1 MPPSNEDILSNEIIN
16 IPPQASVMLRVVM
29 SRGMARACEQIILVS
44 IEGSAE
50 IVVMSYR
57 SWDIVGSVEL
67 TDRVRFQAVETTG
80 F

>member
-16 IPPQASVMLRVVM
+16 IPPQASVMLWVVM
-29 SRGMARACEQIILVS
+29 SRRMAESCEQIILVS
-44 IEGSAE
+44 TEGSAE

-67 TDRVRFQAVETTG
+67 TDRVRFQAVETIG